1 MDINQINEKL
11 ITQINDGSEEAFS
24 VLYKAYYTYLNAIAI
39 YYLFDKNVSAEVV
52 DDVFLNIWYKRNML
66 SFPVHSYLIRAVRN
80 GCLNYIRMQ
89 GVRQSVHDKHQEQM
103 LEFEES
109 YIASTPVPLQ
119 YVELK
124 ETEAEIKEAING
136 LPPKCREVFEAYFY
150 AGKTADEIAIEMS
163 LNVNT
168 VRVQIKNALD
178 RLKLSL
184 KHLLFILLLF
194 LND

>member
-24 VLYKAYYTYLNAIAI
+24 VLYKAYYAYLNAIAI

-150 AGKTADEIAIEMS
+150 AGKTADEIAKEMS